1 MPAMN
6 CREML
11 KITALVLQGRRFKSS
26 MVADTAGVVHHQK
39 ARESFVP
46 VENVIV
52 RLRLRRMIKVVTLMR
67 SGADVAMKQD
77 GEWIAVTVP
86 RLLVYEAIRVDVA

>member
-1 MPAMN
+1 
-6 CREML
+6 
-11 KITALVLQGRRFKSS
+11 
-26 MVADTAGVVHHQK
+26 
-39 ARESFVP
+39 
-46 VENVIV
+46 
-52 RLRLRRMIKVVTLMR
+52 MR